1 MDRRAALVRMPL
13 RAVVALLL
21 FGLAP
26 PPPALAASPIIV
38 IGESL
43 SPRHLE
49 VAPGTTVTWR
59 NDSGNR
65 HRIRSTSGP
74 DEFDSGNLEP
84 GQAFTFSFS
93 ALGTYAYRDEREPE
107 ATAFHGTVTVTTSP
121 SGTPAPGATATPAPP
136 ASAEVRMADSTFRP
150 TSLTVDAGTAVRFV
164 NDDDRDHTVTATGGG
179 FNSGLI
185 GAGSTWTR
193 TFSTPGTFGYLCA
206 FHPDMTGTIAVRSS
220 SGGTPPPAPEPTP
233 APAVTPRTTAAPGT
247 TRVAARD
254 NAFAPATIDI
264 AAGTTVAWVNEGIA
278 LHTVRAS
285 DGTFESTF
293 IPAGGMFSR
302 RFPKPGTFPYL
313 CTIHPSMSGTVRVIG
328 ADGAPPPTPAPAA
341 FTPPPGPATA
351 PAPGSGVIA
360 VVDFDYTPRRLSVG
374 VGSTLRWVNQGIAP
388 HTVTTLDGTLD
399 SGYIAPGGAWSQ
411 TFRSAG
417 TFAYL
422 CTLHPQMTGTIV
434 VVEGAPVT
442 RAGGAAPSSA
452 PNPDPTAA
460 SEGPGASPPTTINA
474 PGDGATHTDDP
485 GDAAALPPDDTRGGG
500 PGSSVARAPD
510 AGTIARGM
518 LVLALATGAAGMFAL
533 VVRRTFGRA

>member
-1 MDRRAALVRMPL
+1 MPL
-13 RAVVALLL
+13 LAAVALLL
-21 FGLAP
+21 VGLTPA
-26 PPPALAASPIIV
+26 PPALGASPVVV

-43 SPRHLE
+43 SPQHLE

-93 ALGTYAYRDEREPE
+93 ALGTYAYRDERDPE

-121 SGTPAPGATATPAPP
+121 SGTPAPGATATPAPQ
-136 ASAEVRMADSTFRP
+136 AAAEVRMANSTFRP
-150 TSLTVDAGTAVRFV
+150 ASLTVDAGTAVRFV
-164 NDDDRDHTVTATGGG
+164 NDDDRDHTVTASAGG
-179 FNSGLI
+179 FNSGLL

-220 SGGTPPPAPEPTP
+220 SGGTPPPAPAPTP
-233 APAVTPRTTAAPGT
+233 APAATPRPTAAPGT

-254 NAFAPATIDI
+254 NSFAPATIDI
-264 AAGTTVAWVNEGIA
+264 TAGTTVTWVNEGIA
-278 LHTVRAS
+278 LHTVTAG

-293 IPAGGMFSR
+293 IPAGGTFSR
-302 RFPKPGTFPYL
+302 RFPQPGTFPYI
-313 CTIHPSMSGTVRVIG
+313 CTIHPGMSGTVRVSG
-328 ADGAPPPTPAPAA
+328 ADGAPPPSPAPAA
-341 FTPPPGPATA
+341 VTPTPRPVTE
-351 PAPGSGVIA
+351 PAPGSGVVA

-388 HTVTTLDGTLD
+388 HTVTTPDGTLD
-399 SGYIAPGGAWSQ
+399 SGYIAPGGSWSQ

-422 CTLHPQMTGTIV
+422 CTLHPQMTGTIEV
-434 VVEGAPVT
+434 VDGAPVT
-442 RAGGAAPSSA
+442 QPGGAAPSSA
-452 PNPDPTAA
+452 PNPDPTAT
-460 SEGPGASPPTTINA
+460 SEGPGASPPTPTSA
-474 PGDGATHTDDP
+474 PGDGATHTGDP
-485 GDAAALPPDDTRGGG
+485 GDAAALPPDDTPGGG
-500 PGSSVARAPD
+500 AGLPVARAPEVG
-510 AGTIARGM
+510 AVARGM
-518 LVLALATGAAGMFAL
+518 LVLALATAAAGMFAL
-533 VVRRTFGRA
+533 VVRRTFGPA